1 MASNLL
7 TFVFLLNPKEEP
19 IALQYFLL
27 KSPNLFFIS
36 KVPQNK
42 FHSNIENTKI
52 FQYLTPIST
61 IIGSN
66 DMPFNPDNHI
76 GWATFALCPLHQLTR
91 FSLANVLGSSFVD
104 LLMCHSLNFEYY
116 GIFVMIFLMVMQEN
130 FDPNKTIFF

>member
-76 GWATFALCPLHQLTR
+76 G
-91 FSLANVLGSSFVD
+91 
-104 LLMCHSLNFEYY
+104 
-116 GIFVMIFLMVMQEN
+116 
-130 FDPNKTIFF
+130 